1 MLLPHVPI
9 RLTVSIGLLVCALIA
24 LEPIVLAGAP
34 RPQQPPA
41 QDPPPPPVVT
51 GTGAGG
57 GGGAGSGGPGG
68 GSSGGG
74 SGGSGGGSGGYDGYA
89 DIDWDGPDDLPVT
102 TLAFEPF
109 DAEGT
114 IDLFRTVTRGIAS
127 GVGARQIT
135 YNDAITDIAIE
146 MERRSSTA
154 TITALKDMGNEAD
167 GADRL
172 GTLAAL
178 SAVGGKLEQALAA
191 TLAQHWRT
199 PRNPNVLFN
208 LANLL
213 LQRRMPNHALAMIE
227 QLKKT
232 GGKLGM
238 LFGHNPDAAVDY
250 VQGYANLMIGR
261 LQESVMLLSRSFAAD
276 KTLTDAS
283 YALAVAQ
290 DALGG
295 DPRKAL
301 LQGLLRP
308 YYGPLM
314 YCGDH
319 YDVDP
324 LESDEEDTIAP
335 PVDKL
340 FDLSQGTDGVLPT
353 LVHPSSGPR
362 LVAMVEEF
370 AQKQQAIMDEV
381 IQHRKKADQIHESL
395 IARLGQ
401 PGPDATDVTDEAI
414 TSMLDEANVCLKPL
428 QRMRLERN
436 RALEEMEEAVQA
448 QVKSMQGDYVSLLS
462 VVDEPAKAIHRNM
475 ITKALGGRRA
485 AIQQYDR
492 AVRVHFKS
500 WNKYATGL
508 AGRIVDSEWREYAN
522 EVIAAQAAA
531 QWSSLYAGVISS
543 YVSGVAPGK
552 ELYAPDNGQPV
563 TAAVAATQ
571 LWRCSK
577 QDQKTTIESKVIS
590 VKASD
595 WGAKAPIP
603 DLGVTLKAN
612 CDKLTLEAD
621 AKVSASLGKLGSVGI
636 GGFVETS
643 VNRVGD
649 ITLFGGPKVS
659 AEAGAGPVAVSS
671 SVKDGVYVTFDDEGI
686 KEIGT
691 RISASGAGAQGSGK
705 LTGKLGETD
714 FVIWSGPPRPP
725 KFDEKTGLT
734 IWRNVR

>member
-1 MLLPHVPI
+1 MLPHRVSF
-9 RLTVSIGLLVCALIA
+9 RLTVSIGLLVCALVA
-24 LEPIVLAGAP
+24 LEPMLHAGAP

-51 GTGAGG
+51 GAGAGG
-57 GGGAGSGGPGG
+57 GGGAGTGGPGG

-74 SGGSGGGSGGYDGYA
+74 SGGGGGGVYDGYG

-114 IDLFRTVTRGIAS
+114 MDLFRMVTRGIAS
-127 GVGARQIT
+127 GVSPRQLT

-154 TITALKDMGNEAD
+154 TIAALKDMGQEPD

-178 SAVGGKLEQALAA
+178 SAVGGKLDQALAA
-191 TLAQHWRT
+191 TLAQHWRS
-199 PRNPNVLFN
+199 PGNPNVLFN

-232 GGKLGM
+232 GGQLGM
-238 LFGHNPDAAVDY
+238 LFGYNPDAAVDY
-250 VQGYANLMIGR
+250 TQGYANLMIGR
-261 LQESVMLLSRSFAAD
+261 LQESVALLSRSFAKD

-295 DPRKAL
+295 NPRKAL

-308 YYGPLM
+308 YSGPLM
-314 YCGDH
+314 YCGEH

-324 LESDEEDTIAP
+324 LESDEEDNIAP

-340 FDLSQGTDGVLPT
+340 FDLSQGTDGVLPV

-370 AQKQQAIMDEV
+370 ADKQRAIMEDV
-381 IQHRKKADQIHESL
+381 VRHRTKADQIHESL

-401 PGPDATDVTDEAI
+401 PGPDATDLTDEALA
-414 TSMLDEANVCLKPL
+414 SMLDAANVCLKPL
-428 QRMRLERN
+428 QRMRLQSN
-436 RALEEMEEAVQA
+436 RALEDMEQEVQV
-448 QVKSMQGDYVSLLS
+448 QTKSMERDYISLLTAI
-462 VVDEPAKAIHRNM
+462 DEPAKAIHRNM

-508 AGRIVDSEWREYAN
+508 AGRIVDPEWREYAN

-531 QWSSLYAGVISS
+531 EWSSLYAGVIGS
-543 YVSGVAPGK
+543 YMTGVAPSE
-552 ELYAPDNGQPV
+552 ELYAPENGQPV
-563 TAAVAATQ
+563 TATVAETQ

-577 QDQKTTIESKVIS
+577 QDQKTTVESKLIS

-643 VNRVGD
+643 VNRAGD

-659 AEAGAGPVAVSS
+659 AEAGAGPLAVSS
-671 SVKDGVYVTFDDEGI
+671 SLKDGLYVTFDAEGI

-691 RISASGAGAQGSGK
+691 RISGSGSGASGSAK
-705 LTGKLGETD
+705 LTEKLGEMD

-725 KFDEKTGLT
+725 KFDEKSGLT